1 MKKAKE
7 ECINLYSRKCTKD
20 TALGKSESIV
30 LTFLVLF
37 QSCAAGL
44 GDAMMDEGG
53 TSGFSGLFVAI
64 LMLIGGIV
72 AIAARNSR
80 GGGIFCTIL
89 YGLAGLLGLTAQGI
103 FEDLV
108 IWGGLCL
115 IFAVIFL
122 ISVIR
127 WEKNPQQPVTKEEKG
142 KTE

>member
-1 MKKAKE
+1 MKTAKL
-7 ECINLYSRKCTKD
+7 II
-20 TALGKSESIV
+20 GIISIV

-37 QSCAAGL
+37 QSY
-44 GDAMMDEGG
+44 AMMDEGG

-127 WEKNPQQPVTKEEKG
+127 WKKNPQQPVTKEEKG

>member
-1 MKKAKE
+1 MKPAKL
-7 ECINLYSRKCTKD
+7 II
-20 TALGKSESIV
+20 GIISIV

-127 WEKNPQQPVTKEEKG
+127 WKKNPQQPVTKEEKG

>member
-1 MKKAKE
+1 MKTAKL
-7 ECINLYSRKCTKD
+7 II
-20 TALGKSESIV
+20 GIISIV

-53 TSGFSGLFVAI
+53 TSGFSGLLVAI

-80 GGGIFCTIL
+80 GGG
-89 YGLAGLLGLTAQGI
+89 
-103 FEDLV
+103 
-108 IWGGLCL
+108 LCL

-127 WEKNPQQPVTKEEKG
+127 WKKNPQQPVTKEEKG